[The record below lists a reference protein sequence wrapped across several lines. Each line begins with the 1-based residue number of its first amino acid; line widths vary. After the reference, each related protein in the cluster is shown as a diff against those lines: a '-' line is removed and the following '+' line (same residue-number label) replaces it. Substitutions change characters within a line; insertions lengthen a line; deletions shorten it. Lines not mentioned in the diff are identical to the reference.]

1 MTTAFEKTLDV
12 LEWNHFLEILAQHS
26 LSPMGQSFISAFRP
40 DFWESAQSSMM
51 AESMIEVVSLQRK
64 EKQLPLSDLSD
75 LNLVYK
81 RMARGGAISVEEFAQ
96 VIRNQKGVIS
106 LRSVVLTSQLPSLQK
121 VLNGLDPLKD
131 WCDVHFPLIDQ
142 HGQISDSAS
151 EDLRALRMMA
161 RDLKNRIDDRLKDYL
176 QDPHLTEIMRDQYI
190 TLRDGRY
197 VLPVKTSYKG
207 RMPGIIHDVSKTEST
222 IFVEP
227 QAIVDLNNQLKVT
240 EREIEIEIERISAQ
254 VVDRSKDVVPFFI
267 TNQAQLALADYLQAA
282 ARIVSKWDNFCVA
295 TQGDELSFQ
304 NLAHPLLSLQTKV
317 VSNSLEWKEALILSG
332 PNTGGKTVLLKSVG
346 MALLFARAGIPVCG
360 TSAKVPF
367 ELKKVFAEMG
377 DDQNLFEKLSTFSA
391 HIQSLSRIFKE
402 ASRGDLVLI
411 DEIAT
416 GTAPEEGQALAR
428 AVIEYLM
435 EKGVRVFV
443 TTHYGALKVMALA
456 DERCRVASMAYDVK
470 KRAPLFKIIMDV
482 PGESSA
488 LDAAERLGIPEGVL
502 GRAKQLLGDDS
513 KDLTKAIKNLE
524 SSRKHFQDKLLEVE
538 DSKKAFQQK
547 TKELERLKELADEKL
562 RNLSREEAKEILR
575 DFKSLREELAS
586 KILSLKNEGKEST
599 QIFEDIS
606 QKTQE
611 LKNLTLEDVPFVQ
624 PKRGI
629 DPQKLKKG
637 MIVEIAGLGMGQVE
651 EDFQAV
657 SNTKASVSVK
667 VGEIKTRVGVERI
680 FDVTNEEKLRFDQS
694 RKSWLGVEKRKSGSK
709 VQAVSQSKAQ
719 VGSFVCDVRG
729 KTWEEASR
737 KIDSALNQ
745 LTAREATS
753 VTIVHGHGK
762 EVLKE
767 RIRTYLE
774 KERTEFKFRTGSWPG
789 EGGDGVTIVEE
800 AS

>member
-26 LSPMGQSFISAFRP
+26 LSPMGQSFIAAFRP

-51 AESMIEVVSLQRK
+51 AESIIEVVSLQRK
-64 EKQLPLSDLSD
+64 QKQLPLSDLSD

-106 LRSVVLTSQLPSLQK
+106 LRSVILTSQLPSLQK

-176 QDPHLTEIMRDQYI
+176 QDPHLAEIMRDQYI

-240 EREIEIEIERISAQ
+240 EREIEIEIERILAQ

-267 TNQAQLALADYLQAA
+267 TNQEQLALADYLQAT

-346 MALLFARAGIPVCG
+346 MALLFARSGIPVCG

-428 AVIEYLM
+428 AVIEYFM

-443 TTHYGALKVMALA
+443 TTHYGALKIMALA

-538 DSKKAFQQK
+538 DSKKVFQQK

-586 KILSLKNEGKEST
+586 KILSLKNEGKESK

-611 LKNLTLEDVPFVQ
+611 LKNLALEDVPFVQ

-694 RKSWLGVEKRKSGSK
+694 RKSWLGVEKRKSGPK
-709 VQAVSQSKAQ
+709 VQVVSQSKAQ

>member
-26 LSPMGQSFISAFRP
+26 LSPMGQSFIAAFRP
-40 DFWESAQSSMM
+40 DFWESAQSSIM
-51 AESMIEVVSLQRK
+51 AEAIVEVVSLQRK

-121 VLNGLDPLKD
+121 VLNGLDPLND

-142 HGQISDSAS
+142 HGQVSDSAS

-176 QDPHLTEIMRDQYI
+176 QDPHLAEIMRDQYI

-240 EREIEIEIERISAQ
+240 EREIEIEIERILAQ

-267 TNQAQLALADYLQAA
+267 TNQAQLALADYLQAT

-367 ELKKVFAEMG
+367 QLKKVFAEMG

-391 HIQSLSRIFKE
+391 HIHSLSRIFKE

-562 RNLSREEAKEILR
+562 RNHSREEAKEILR
-575 DFKSLREELAS
+575 DFKSLREDLAS

-680 FDVTNEEKLRFDQS
+680 FAVTNEEKLRFDQS
-694 RKSWLGVEKRKSGSK
+694 RKSWLGVEKRKSGSN
-709 VQAVSQSKAQ
+709 VQAVSQSKGQ

-789 EGGDGVTIVEE
+789 EGGDGVTIVEDT
-800 AS
+800 S

>member
-26 LSPMGQSFISAFRP
+26 LSPMGQSFIAAFRP

-51 AESMIEVVSLQRK
+51 AESIIEVVSLQRK

-176 QDPHLTEIMRDQYI
+176 QDPHLAEIMRDQYI

-240 EREIEIEIERISAQ
+240 EREIEIEIERILAQ

-267 TNQAQLALADYLQAA
+267 TNQAQLALADYLQAT

-346 MALLFARAGIPVCG
+346 MALLFARSGIPVCG

-428 AVIEYLM
+428 AVIEYFM

-443 TTHYGALKVMALA
+443 TTHYGALKIMALA

-538 DSKKAFQQK
+538 DSKKVFQQK

-586 KILSLKNEGKEST
+586 KILSLKNEGKESK

-611 LKNLTLEDVPFVQ
+611 LKNLALEDVPFVQ

-694 RKSWLGVEKRKSGSK
+694 RKSWLGVEKRKSGPK
-709 VQAVSQSKAQ
+709 VQVVSQSKAQ